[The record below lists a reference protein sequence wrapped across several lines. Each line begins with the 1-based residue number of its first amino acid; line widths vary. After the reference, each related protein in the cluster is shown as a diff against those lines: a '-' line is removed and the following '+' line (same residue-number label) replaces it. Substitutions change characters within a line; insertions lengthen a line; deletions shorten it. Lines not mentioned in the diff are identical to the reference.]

1 MGDSGTGGRVLA
13 RAPAPG
19 ASGRGGLGDAER
31 QVDKRRYVRENRLG
45 LLHQGQVMTMLIED
59 VRRQTATPTAV
70 EGHRGVQRVLVA
82 FDGSA
87 GAWAALAQG
96 IEVAATNRALLT
108 IAAVVEEPSCFVG
121 LGPAAAPVTRESLR
135 RDIEAAM
142 RRCLAA
148 ARDEV
153 PATVSVTTQLLHGK
167 PARALAAC
175 AVAGRYDLVVTG
187 PRPACRWSRLLR
199 RSVTHALLSRCD
211 ASVLAVRTA

>member
-1 MGDSGTGGRVLA
+1 
-13 RAPAPG
+13 
-19 ASGRGGLGDAER
+19 
-31 QVDKRRYVRENRLG
+31 
-45 LLHQGQVMTMLIED
+45 MTMLIDD
-59 VRRQTATPTAV
+59 VHQTATPTAV
-70 EGHRGVQRVLVA
+70 EGRSGVQRVLVA

-96 IEVAATNRALLT
+96 VEVAVSNRALLT

-187 PRPACRWSRLLR
+187 PRPACRWSRLFG